1 MLILRSGLLL
11 ATLFISACSMPIFQ
25 DTPVSKTESV
35 DQTTSNNT
43 PIESAE
49 TTDVALTTPISGNT
63 PTDNKPTDN
72 TSNISTSNLPNKVS
86 AIEDLTKQLKA
97 QQALAKA
104 NYTELTN
111 RTGKAPQLPR
121 ISNVSDLSS
130 NQISDA
136 TQQFRSYVSKT
147 NSTLASLNARVDDR
161 QKVALNGDLIRIFL
175 SEATV
180 NHGNQTFKAQPLVG
194 QWIRGESRAIR
205 LKDNILFE
213 DPKSE
218 DLNITFSETYQLIV
232 NNKVIATINPN
243 REKNDAD
250 FAVATHDNKGSIV
263 GKLDFRVVGD
273 E

>member
-25 DTPVSKTESV
+25 DLSTSKTDSV
-35 DQTTSNNT
+35 DQNVSNNT
-43 PIESAE
+43 PVES
-49 TTDVALTTPISGNT
+49 TKSTDVAPSTATNGNT
-63 PTDNKPTDN
+63 STTDN
-72 TSNISTSNLPNKVS
+72 TSNESASNPLNNVS
-86 AIEDLTKQLKA
+86 SVDSLTKQLRA

-104 NYTELTN
+104 NHTELKN
-111 RTGKAPQLPR
+111 RTGKAPQLPS
-121 ISNVSDLSS
+121 ISNVSNLSS
-130 NQISDA
+130 NQMNDA
-136 TQQFRSYVSKT
+136 TQQLRSYVSKT
-147 NSTLASLNARVDDR
+147 NSTLASLNARVNDR

-180 NHGNQTFKAQPLVG
+180 THDNQTFKAQPLVG
-194 QWIRGESRAIR
+194 QWTRGESRAIR

-243 REKNDAD
+243 REKNDAN
-250 FAVATHDNKGSIV
+250 FTVATHDNKGSIV
-263 GKLDFRVVGD
+263 GRLDFRVVDD